1 MSAAPTEH
9 ANQAATGAESAD
21 TPLLCRRP
29 VRLAIYAFLALFLLS
44 MLAFRFLP
52 RLLDPT
58 FEKHIARGEVIVGM
72 SRQQVLE
79 AWGSPYTI
87 NVSYTKDGT
96 RREEWIFEDWISTS
110 QVKHRYLYFEE
121 DTLVGGWYYGARERP
136 RLKDAPAAKPPGS

>member
-1 MSAAPTEH
+1 MESPASTVPTSPTPTARELS
-9 ANQAATGAESAD
+9 E

-29 VRLAIYAFLALFLLS
+29 VRLAIYACFTLFALAT
-44 MLAFRFLP
+44 LAFRFLP

-58 FEKHIARGEVIVGM
+58 FEKHIARGEVMVGM
-72 SRQQVLE
+72 TRQQVLE
-79 AWGSPYTI
+79 AWGAPYTI

-121 DTLVGGWYYGARERP
+121 DTLVGGWYYGAKERP
-136 RLKDAPAAKPPGS
+136 RSKEAYSPSSTR